1 MQVFD
6 TAAAHERILSHVQQ
20 LISLTEEEETYFL
33 SILKPRVLRR
43 RQYLVQQGEVC
54 RFENFVVKGTLRAF
68 AIDPKGQEHNVL
80 FALEDWWISDFQS
93 LLTEQPAT
101 LYVEAIEEAHLL
113 QIEKKDIEQ
122 LFINVP
128 KFERFFLV
136 KLQKAFI
143 AFQNRI
149 FSTISQTAEERYL
162 DFRQRYPLIEQRVPQ
177 YMLASYLGITP
188 EFLSKIRRELATR
201 H

>member
-1 MQVFD
+1 MQPFD
-6 TAAAHERILSHVQQ
+6 TVSAHARIVSHVEK
-20 LISLTEEEETYFL
+20 LISLTDEEKAYFL

-43 RQYLVQQGEVC
+43 KQFLVQMGEVC
-54 RFENFVVKGTLRAF
+54 RFESFVTNGCLRAF

-101 LYVEAIEEAHLL
+101 LYVEALEETQVL
-113 QIEKKDIEQ
+113 QIEKKDLDN
-122 LFINVP
+122 LFIQIP
-128 KFERFFLV
+128 AFERFFRI
-136 KLQKAFI
+136 KLQNAFI

-162 DFRQRYPLIEQRVPQ
+162 AFCHRYPHIEQRVPQ
-177 YMLASYLGITP
+177 YMIASYLGFTP